1 MAFPRQEYWSWL
13 PFPPPRDIPEQGIE
27 PSFPASL
34 ALAGGFFTTELSGK
48 SLLGFKQGNHKFSF
62 YYWRKSELY
71 RRKDRNGKLIREL
84 IQKRENSGQ
93 E

>member
-1 MAFPRQEYWSWL
+1 M
-13 PFPPPRDIPEQGIE
+13 PFPPPRDLPDPGIG
-27 PSFPASL
+27 PSFPSSL
-34 ALAGGFFTTELSGK
+34 ALAGGFFTTEPSGK

-62 YYWRKSELY
+62 YYWRKSESY

-84 IQKRENSGQ
+84 IQKRENSDQ